1 MGGNAIAERSPPL
14 PPVFCVREGTG
25 EAQGREA
32 SDEDE
37 EFHSESSRGSL
48 LIANAGRRSK
58 ENHVEFNSWRF
69 CHGFLLNGA
78 MTLLAYPWKG
88 FKIPKK

>member
-1 MGGNAIAERSPPL
+1 
-14 PPVFCVREGTG
+14 
-25 EAQGREA
+25 
-32 SDEDE
+32 
-37 EFHSESSRGSL
+37 

-58 ENHVEFNSWRF
+58 ENPVEFNSWRF

-78 MTLLAYPWKG
+78 MTLLAYPRKG

>member
-32 SDEDE
+32 SDEE
-37 EFHSESSRGSL
+37 EFHADSHFREPFRLSL
-48 LIANAGRRSK
+48 FLMFRSAFYIARRISFRRK
-58 ENHVEFNSWRF
+58 EGVLSGTF
-69 CHGFLLNGA
+69 FLGHISVVL
-78 MTLLAYPWKG
+78 WS
-88 FKIPKK
+88 